1 MKKFLLI
8 GAAAVMVSNSTFAGG
23 ILTNTNQNA
32 TFLRNPSRNA
42 AIAIDGV
49 YNNPAG
55 IAFLPQG
62 FHLSVSWQAA
72 WQKRLMDVNNQLFGM
87 NADGKGTGREFVGET
102 NAPVIPSVQ
111 AAYVINDKWSVSA
124 QFAVGGGGGKCEF
137 AEGLPMF
144 EELIGSAA
152 AGINAQVNP
161 NSQQFSY
168 NLNQNLT
175 GEQYFYGFQVG
186 ATYKLTDNFSVFG
199 GARGVLANCN
209 YTGAISNV
217 TANGV
222 AAGTYLTGL
231 SQQAAAGAQQAAA
244 AAAQYAAAGM
254 TAEAAK
260 YQAMAEQYQAAAVS
274 AGQGAALFGSDLVLD
289 CAQSGF
295 GITPIIGFDW
305 NLGKLNLAAK
315 YEFRTKIELENESN
329 NSANL
334 TAMATQVPAVAVYA
348 DGAKVRSDIPA
359 ILSLGAMYQ
368 ISDNVRAMVGGVYY
382 WDKDA
387 VGSPIK
393 NGDNT
398 WEANFGIEWDV
409 NDKILLSCG
418 AQRTEYGF
426 DDTDMA
432 DTNFNTSSYA
442 VAIGGA
448 YKFSEKMKL
457 NVGYMHSFY
466 DDHKFTNAAST
477 ACNYTRKNDAVGVS
491 LDITF

>member
-8 GAAAVMVSNSTFAGG
+8 GATALMVSNSTFAGG

-32 TFLRNPSRNA
+32 TFLRNPARNA

-49 YNNPAG
+49 YSNPAG

-72 WQKRLMDVNNQLFGM
+72 WQQRLMDVNNSTIGM
-87 NADGKGTGREFVGET
+87 NKEFKGET
-102 NAPVIPSVQ
+102 KAPVIPSFQ

-144 EELIGSAA
+144 EELVG
-152 AGINAQVNP
+152 GKLLGAQAT
-161 NSQQFSY
+161 SY
-168 NLNQNLT
+168 GLSQNLT

-186 ATYKLTDNFSVFG
+186 ASYKITDNFSVFG
-199 GARGVLANCN
+199 GARGVLANCS
-209 YTGAISNV
+209 YVGAISNI
-217 TANGV
+217 TANNMP
-222 AAGTYLTGL
+222 AGTYLTGL

-260 YQAMAEQYQAAAVS
+260 YQAMAEQYQAAAVT
-274 AGQGAALFGSDLVLD
+274 AGQGAALFGSDLSLD

-295 GITPIIGFDW
+295 GITPIIGLDW

-315 YEFRTKIELENESN
+315 YEFRTKIELENKSK
-329 NSANL
+329 NSDNL
-334 TAMATQVPAVAVYA
+334 AMLATSVPAVAVYA

-359 ILSLGAMYQ
+359 LMTLGAQYE
-368 ISDNVRAMVGGVYY
+368 ITDNFRAMVGGVYY

-387 VGSPIK
+387 KGTPIK
-393 NGDNT
+393 KGDNT
-398 WEANFGIEWDV
+398 WEANFGLEWDV
-409 NDKILLSCG
+409 TDKIMLSCG
-418 AQRTEYGF
+418 GQRTQFGF
-426 DDTDMA
+426 DDADMS
-432 DTNFNTSSYA
+432 DTNFFTGCSSL
-442 VAIGGA
+442 AIGGA

-466 DDHKFTNAAST
+466 DTHKFTNANGT
-477 ACNYTRKNDAVGVS
+477 ACSYTRKNDAVGVS
-491 LDITF
+491 LDIAF

>member
-8 GAAAVMVSNSTFAGG
+8 GATALMVSNSTFAGG

-42 AIAIDGV
+42 VIAIDGV

-72 WQKRLMDVNNQLFGM
+72 LQERLMNVNNSAIGM
-87 NADGKGTGREFVGET
+87 NKEFKGET
-102 NAPVIPSVQ
+102 TAPVIPSFQ
-111 AAYVINDKWSVSA
+111 TAYVINDKWSVSA

-137 AEGLPMF
+137 VEGLPMF
-144 EELIGSAA
+144 EELVG
-152 AGINAQVNP
+152 GKLLGAQAT
-161 NSQQFSY
+161 SY
-168 NLNQNLT
+168 GLNQNLT

-199 GARGVLANCN
+199 GARGVLANCS
-209 YTGAISNV
+209 YVGAITNI

-222 AAGTYLTGL
+222 AAGTYLAGVKAQVDAGL
-231 SQQAAAGAQQAAA
+231 QQLEPYKDVPGYKERYQELVATS
-244 AAAQYAAAGM
+244 
-254 TAEAAK
+254 TALA
-260 YQAMAEQYQAAAVS
+260 
-274 AGQGAALFGSDLVLD
+274 QGAALLGSDFNLD

-295 GITPIIGFDW
+295 GITPIIGVDW

-315 YEFRTKIELENESN
+315 YEFRTKIELENEST
-329 NSANL
+329 NSENL
-334 TAMATQVPAVAVYA
+334 TTLAANVPAVAVYA

-359 ILSLGAMYQ
+359 ILTLGAMYQ
-368 ISDNVRAMVGGVYY
+368 ITDNVRAMGGFHYY

-387 VGSPIK
+387 KGTPIK
-393 NGDNT
+393 KGDNT
-398 WEANFGIEWDV
+398 WEANLGIEWDV
-409 NDKILLSCG
+409 NDKVLLSLG
-418 AQRTEYGF
+418 GQRTQYGF

-432 DTNFNTSSYA
+432 DSNFNISST
-442 VAIGGA
+442 AICVGGA

-466 DDHKFTNAAST
+466 GNHKFTNANGT
-477 ACNYTRKNDAVGVS
+477 ACDYTRKNDVVGAS